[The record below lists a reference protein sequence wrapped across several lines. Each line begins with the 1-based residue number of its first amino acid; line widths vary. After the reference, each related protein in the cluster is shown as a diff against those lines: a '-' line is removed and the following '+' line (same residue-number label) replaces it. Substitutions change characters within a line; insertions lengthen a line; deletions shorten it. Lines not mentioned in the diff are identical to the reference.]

1 MLVSGFREEF
11 TKKATSATFFCCDQ
25 GKELAHILDNMINA
39 GDSAVYEMKAIGKN
53 ADGADI
59 MTAYIQWSFKRK

>member
-1 MLVSGFREEF
+1 M
-11 TKKATSATFFCCDQ
+11 T
-25 GKELAHILDNMINA
+25 NA
-39 GDSAVYEMKAIGKN
+39 GDAAVYEMKAIGKN